1 MASQVRSALLCPLHP
16 TAQGTNDGLAPNRTW
31 QKPQPLAASSCSLS
45 PSFLLRFILLLPG
58 QLPLLGLFTVS
69 ASLCPHVPLSM
80 SIIHLFTQLFAERF
94 LGINMQVVQ
103 GSGDLMMCKAKSLP
117 AESWQSSKDRY
128 ATSHREAQAGAAR
141 IHPDYREGSGKSPK
155 GGSIWPDL
163 WVDFHNSERREI
175 QMQAEN

>member
-117 AESWQSSKDRY
+117 AES
-128 ATSHREAQAGAAR
+128 
-141 IHPDYREGSGKSPK
+141 
-155 GGSIWPDL
+155 
-163 WVDFHNSERREI
+163 
-175 QMQAEN
+175 